1 MPDNKDAWPLKSAQD
16 VAGALDW
23 IRRRMNGSG
32 LVLVAIG
39 TNSVAYALDAK
50 MPVRDAME
58 LLQAQIDTGAIER
71 GFEGL
76 KLQKVTRGCGP
87 RGDLKQS

>member
-1 MPDNKDAWPLKSAQD
+1 MPDNTNSWPLKSAQD

-23 IRRRMNGSG
+23 IRRRMNGNG

-71 GFEGL
+71 GFEDL
-76 KLQKVTRGCGP
+76 KRQKVTRGGGP